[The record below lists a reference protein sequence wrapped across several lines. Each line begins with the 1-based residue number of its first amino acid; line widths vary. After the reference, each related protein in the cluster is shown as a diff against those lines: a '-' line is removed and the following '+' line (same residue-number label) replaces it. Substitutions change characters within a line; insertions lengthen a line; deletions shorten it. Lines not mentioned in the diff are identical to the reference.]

1 MAKPKSWYRF
11 LLPIFT
17 PYRAISMTI
26 NQHDFI
32 IVKNTSINLLQE
44 VVNFNLNKD
53 YTVINHSMLLIDGIM
68 FYSVSMIKDKSKDVS
83 RET

>member
-1 MAKPKSWYRF
+1 
-11 LLPIFT
+11 
-17 PYRAISMTI
+17 MTI